1 MDVFDLFAKLGL
13 DSSEYESGLNRAR
26 GLASTVGG
34 AIGAG
39 VTAIA
44 GVTTAAV
51 GAAATGVVN
60 LTTRAVNSYSEYE
73 QMVGGI
79 GKIFGTAGQSL
90 DEYRA
95 SLGETDLSLE
105 EIEQQYHS
113 LEATQQL
120 VLDNANNAWRTAGL
134 GVNEYMS
141 TVTTLSGALLGSLDN
156 NSQLAAQYA
165 DRAIG
170 DMSDIANTYGYTMDE
185 VSQIYTSVSRGLY
198 QTIDTLTAGQFAG
211 TKSGYQELIDT
222 MASMTEIQERLNI
235 TVEEGNYDYDNF
247 VNAMSVYNEYMGIA
261 GTTTNE
267 AMSTIQGSMAM
278 LKSTWQNLITG
289 LGDENADLGSLID
302 NVVTS
307 ALAVV
312 DNIAPVAEQALGG
325 IAQLIDGLAPI
336 LEERL
341 PSLIENTLPAL
352 LSAVTSI
359 ITAVASALPSIA
371 SVLLPQISSVVQQ
384 TLPAILSIVPQFISI
399 GGEILGAVIQGLV
412 ENAGQIAEA
421 GLGILQT
428 LIDGFAEATSG
439 EGISQLIDTTM
450 QIVEMI
456 GTFLVENAPTLITA
470 AVQLITQL
478 AMMLT
483 DPTNLQMLIDMAL
496 QLAVAIGDGLV
507 QSAPA
512 LGNAVVAV
520 IGNLLIA
527 LWNELPNIL
536 LTIGEL
542 LGQIAIMVIGLVGGL
557 MGDSYDEVM
566 SKLTAIW
573 DSVGQSLTDF
583 AVGLALWIVGIG
595 ESISGMW
602 TNIVSFFTDG
612 IVNVG
617 EALSGWW
624 DEISGWFSNLASS
637 ALTWAGDMIDNFI
650 SGIRNGISAVGD
662 AVSGIADTVAGY
674 IGFSEPE
681 DPRSALHNFHT
692 FAPDMIDLWNE
703 TLEDSIPSLSV
714 GMGSMSDYVADNMP
728 SPEEAGEIS
737 ANMSGTPIVVQAYF
751 GNEKF
756 DEYVVDSNQRM
767 AFISGGR

>member
-26 GLASTVGG
+26 GLASSVGG
-34 AIGAG
+34 AISAG
-39 VTAIA
+39 VTAVA

-60 LTTRAVNSYSEYE
+60 LTTQSVQAYAEYE

-79 GKIFGTAGQSL
+79 GKIFGTAGQSFENFAAEF
-90 DEYRA
+90 D
-95 SLGETDLSLE
+95 GTIE
-105 EIEQQYHS
+105 EAQEAYER
-113 LEATQQL
+113 LEATQDL
-120 VLDNANNAWRTAGL
+120 VLENANNAWRTAGL

-156 NSQLAAQYA
+156 NSALAAEYA

-185 VSQIYTSVSRGLY
+185 VAQIYTSVSRGLY

-211 TKSGYQELIDT
+211 TKAGFEELIDT
-222 MASMTEIQERLNI
+222 MAQMTDIQERLNI
-235 TVEEGNYDYDNF
+235 TVEAGNYDYDNF

-278 LKSTWQNLITG
+278 LSSTWSNLIAG
-289 LGDENADLGSLID
+289 LGNESADLDSLID

-307 ALAVV
+307 AIAVV
-312 DNIAPVAEQALGG
+312 NNITPVAQNAMQG
-325 IAQLIDGLAPI
+325 IASLLTQLAPI
-336 LEERL
+336 LEEQL
-341 PSLIENTLPAL
+341 PSMIKTVLPAL

-359 ITAVASALPSIA
+359 ISAVAQALPTIA
-371 SVLLPQISSVVQQ
+371 GVLLPQVSSVIQDV
-384 TLPAILSIVPQFISI
+384 LPVILSLIPSFISI
-399 GGEILGAVIQGLV
+399 GGEILGAVITGLV
-412 ENAGQIAEA
+412 DNASEITQA
-421 GLGILQT
+421 GLDVLQT
-428 LIDGFAEATSG
+428 FIDSFAEATDG
-439 EGISQLIDTTM
+439 EGLQNLIDTTM
-450 QIVEMI
+450 HIIEMI
-456 GTFLVENAPTLITA
+456 GNFLVENAPTLITA
-470 AVQLITQL
+470 AVELITQL
-478 AMMLT
+478 ALMLT
-483 DPTNLQMLIDMAL
+483 DPTNLQMLIDLSL
-496 QLAVAIGDGLV
+496 QLVLAVADGLV
-507 QSAPA
+507 QSAPM

-520 IGNLLIA
+520 IGNLLMA

-536 LTIGEL
+536 LSIGQL
-542 LGQIAIMVIGLVGGL
+542 LGEIFLMVLGLLSGFFGQSYDDVIGNLSLIFG
-557 MGDSYDEVM
+557 E
-566 SKLTAIW
+566 
-573 DSVGQSLTDF
+573 VGQSLDDF
-583 AVGLALWIVGIG
+583 WTGISIWVSDVGA
-595 ESISGMW
+595 SISGLW
-602 TNIVSFFTDG
+602 TDIVSFFTDG
-612 IVNVG
+612 ITSVG

-624 DEISGWFSNLASS
+624 DELTEFGSNLASS
-637 ALTWAGDMIDNFI
+637 ALTWAGDMIDNFV
-650 SGIRNGISAVGD
+650 SGIRDGIGAVGD
-662 AVSGIADTVAGY
+662 AVSSIADTVAGY

-703 TLEDSIPSLSV
+703 TLEDSIPSLSN
-714 GMGSMSDYVADNMP
+714 GMGSMSDYVADSMP

>member
-26 GLASTVGG
+26 GLASSVGG
-34 AIGAG
+34 AITAG
-39 VTAIA
+39 VTAVA

-60 LTTRAVNSYSEYE
+60 LTTQSVQAYAEYE

-79 GKIFGTAGQSL
+79 GKIFGTAGQSFEDFA
-90 DEYRA
+90 DEFD
-95 SLGETDLSLE
+95 GTIE
-105 EIEQQYHS
+105 EAQEAYER
-113 LEATQQL
+113 LEATQDL
-120 VLDNANNAWRTAGL
+120 VLENANNAWRTAGL

-156 NSQLAAQYA
+156 NSALAAEYA

-185 VSQIYTSVSRGLY
+185 VAQIYTSVSRGLY

-211 TKSGYQELIDT
+211 TKAGFEELIDT
-222 MASMTEIQERLNI
+222 MAQMTDIQERLNI
-235 TVEEGNYDYDNF
+235 TVEAGNYDYDNF

-278 LKSTWQNLITG
+278 LSSTWSNLIAG
-289 LGDENADLGSLID
+289 LGNESADLDSLID

-307 ALAVV
+307 AIAVV
-312 DNIAPVAEQALGG
+312 NNITPVAQNAMEG
-325 IAQLIDGLAPI
+325 IASLLTQLAPI
-336 LEERL
+336 LEEQL
-341 PSLIENTLPAL
+341 PSMIETVLPAL

-359 ITAVASALPSIA
+359 ISAVAQALPTIA
-371 SVLLPQISSVVQQ
+371 GVLLPQVSSVIQDV
-384 TLPAILSIVPQFISI
+384 LPVILSLIPSFISI
-399 GGEILGAVIQGLV
+399 GGEILSAVIRGLV
-412 ENAGQIAEA
+412 ENASEITQA
-421 GLGILQT
+421 GLDVLQT
-428 LIDGFAEATSG
+428 LIDGFAEATDG
-439 EGISQLIDTTM
+439 EGLQNLIDTTM
-450 QIVEMI
+450 HIIEMI

-507 QSAPA
+507 QAAPV

-536 LTIGEL
+536 ATIGEL
-542 LGQIAIMVIGLVGGL
+542 LTQLFLTVLGLLSGFMGQ
-557 MGDSYDEVM
+557 SYDEVVGN
-566 SKLTAIW
+566 LTAVW
-573 DSVGQSLTDF
+573 ESVSEFFTGVGEGFSLFVDNVIGF
-583 AVGLALWIVGIG
+583 VSGLW
-595 ESISGMW
+595 ENIS
-602 TNIVSFFTDG
+602 TFFTDG

-617 EALSGWW
+617 DALAGWW
-624 DEISGWFSNLASS
+624 EELSTWFGNLADN
-637 ALTWAGDMIDNFI
+637 ALTWAGDMIDNFV
-650 SGIRNGISAVGD
+650 SGITGGISRVGE

-703 TLEDSIPSLSV
+703 TLEDSIPSLSI

-756 DEYVVDSNQRM
+756 DEYVVNSNQRT
-767 AFISGGR
+767 AFISGGRG

>member
-13 DSSEYESGLNRAR
+13 DSSEYESGLDRAR
-26 GLASTVGG
+26 GLASSVGG
-34 AIGAG
+34 AISAG

-60 LTTRAVNSYSEYE
+60 LTTQAVNSYAEYE

-105 EIEQQYHS
+105 EIEQQYQS

-211 TKSGYQELIDT
+211 TKSGYEELINT
-222 MASMTEIQERLNI
+222 MAAMTDIQERLNI

-278 LKSTWQNLITG
+278 LQSTWQNLITG

-341 PSLIENTLPAL
+341 PSLIENTLPSL

-359 ITAVASALPSIA
+359 ITAVAEALPSIA
-371 SVLLPQISSVVQQ
+371 SVLLPQISDVIQR
-384 TLPAILSIVPQFISI
+384 TLPAILSIAPQFISI
-399 GGEILGAVIQGLV
+399 GGEIIGAVITGLV
-412 ENAGQIAEA
+412 ENAGEITQA
-421 GLGILQT
+421 GLDVLQT

-439 EGISQLIDTTM
+439 DGISQLIDTTM

-470 AVQLITQL
+470 AVELITQL

-483 DPTNLQMLIDMAL
+483 DPTNLQTMIDLSLQLI
-496 QLAVAIGDGLV
+496 LAVADGLV
-507 QSAPA
+507 QSAPM

-520 IGNLLIA
+520 IGNLLMA

-536 LTIGEL
+536 STIAQLIGDVIVL
-542 LGQIAIMVIGLVGGL
+542 VIGLVGGL
-557 MGDSYDEVM
+557 MGQSFDEVQNG
-566 SKLTAIW
+566 IVE
-573 DSVGQSLTDF
+573 VGAFLQEKFTEFIDGVANF
-583 AVGLALWIVGIG
+583 GADIIEKVVNLWMDIG
-595 ESISGMW
+595 
-602 TNIVSFFTDG
+602 TSFLDG
-612 IVNVG
+612 ITSVG

-624 DEISGWFSNLASS
+624 DELTEFGSNLASA
-637 ALTWAGDMIDNFI
+637 ALTWAGDMIDNFVQ
-650 SGIRNGISAVGD
+650 GIRNGIGAVGD
-662 AVSGIADTVAGY
+662 AVASVADTIRDF

-681 DPRSALHNFHT
+681 LGPLSNFHT

-703 TLEDSIPSLSV
+703 TLEDSIPNLSV

-756 DEYVVDSNQRM
+756 DEYVVESNQRM

>member
-34 AIGAG
+34 AIGAS

-51 GAAATGVVN
+51 GTAATGVVN
-60 LTTRAVNSYSEYE
+60 LTTRAVNSYAEYE

-113 LEATQQL
+113 LEETQQL

-278 LKSTWQNLITG
+278 LRSTWQNLITG

-341 PSLIENTLPAL
+341 PSLIENTLPSL

-371 SVLLPQISSVVQQ
+371 SVLLPQISNVVQQ
-384 TLPAILSIVPQFISI
+384 TLPAILSLVPQFISI
-399 GGEILGAVIQGLV
+399 GGAIISAVITGLV
-412 ENAGQIAEA
+412 QNAGQITQA
-421 GLGILQT
+421 GLDVLQT

-439 EGISQLIDTTM
+439 DGISQLIDTTM

-456 GTFLVENAPTLITA
+456 DTFLVENAPTLITA

-483 DPTNLQMLIDMAL
+483 DPTNLQTMIDLSL
-496 QLAVAIGDGLV
+496 QLVLAVADGLV
-507 QSAPA
+507 QSAPM

-536 LTIGEL
+536 STIGQL
-542 LGQIAIMVIGLVGGL
+542 LGEIAMLVIGLVGGV
-557 MGDSYDEVM
+557 MGDSYDEVI
-566 SKLTAIW
+566 SKLSAIW
-573 DSVGQSLTDF
+573 DYVSTSLADFWTGISTWVLDVG
-583 AVGLALWIVGIG
+583 A
-595 ESISGMW
+595 SISGLW
-602 TNIVSFFTDG
+602 ENIVSFFTDG

-624 DEISGWFSNLASS
+624 DAITSFFSDLATS
-637 ALTWAGDMIDNFI
+637 ALDWAGELVSNFV
-650 SGIRNGISAVGD
+650 SGISNGISSIGSTM
-662 AVSGIADTVAGY
+662 SGFAETVASY
-674 IGFSEPE
+674 IHFSEP
-681 DPRSALHNFHT
+681 DVGALSNFHT
-692 FAPDMIDLWNE
+692 FAPDMIDLWN
-703 TLEDSIPSLSV
+703 TSLEGAIPNLSV